1 MKTIIIQKYIPHYR
15 YIFFKLLSES
25 VDLTVVHSD
34 PEFNKRDVDFKVK
47 FIPIKKIYFLE
58 IQYGLLKFI
67 SKEKPNYLVVMMDLH
82 FLHVFILGI
91 VNFLKL
97 KIIWW
102 GPWITDFNLA
112 NRIRLF
118 FMKKYPSIL
127 YSENHKIDFI
137 NRNINPK
144 KLFVSN
150 NTIGVSKRVKSFNQ
164 NKKNNILFIGSLNE
178 RKGLI
183 EMLEIFN
190 NNIHLIPN
198 EVVFVIIGNGIM
210 KNEIKS
216 FIKNNSDLK
225 SRIILKGKITNSDLL
240 NKHFSRSLISISINQ
255 AGLSVLHSFANGVPF
270 LTLENSI
277 SGGEKWNIKND
288 VTGYLCKNKEEFKD
302 KLIFY
307 VNNPEICLKMGKE
320 AYKYYDTYA
329 TPELMVSNFLK
340 SYQYFNETPH

>member
-1 MKTIIIQKYIPHYR
+1 MKTIVIQKYIPHYR
-15 YIFFKLLSES
+15 YVFFDLLSKR
-25 VDLTVVHSD
+25 VDLTVIHSD
-34 PEFNKRDVDFKVK
+34 PTFNEDDVDFKVK
-47 FIPIKKIYFLE
+47 FIPIKKLFLE

-67 SKEKPNYLVVMMDLH
+67 IKEKPDYLVVMMDLH
-82 FLHVFILGI
+82 FFHVFLFGMY
-91 VNFLKL
+91 NFFKE

-112 NRIRLF
+112 NRIKLY
-118 FMKKYPSIL
+118 FMKKHPSIL
-127 YSENHKIDFI
+127 YSEKHKIDFI

-150 NTIGVSKRVKSFNQ
+150 NTIGVSKRVKSFNH
-164 NKKNNILFIGSLNE
+164 NKKNTILFIGSLNE

-183 EMLEIFN
+183 EMLEIFK
-190 NNIHLIPN
+190 NNIDLIPN
-198 EVVFVIIGNGIM
+198 EVVFVIIGDGII
-210 KNEIKS
+210 KNKIKS

-225 SRIILKGKITNSDLL
+225 SRIILKGKITNSDML

-288 VTGYLCKNKEEFKD
+288 VTGYLCKNKKEFEY
-302 KLIFY
+302 KLIHF
-307 VNNPEICLKMGKE
+307 VNNPEICIEMGKK
-320 AYKYYDTYA
+320 AYNYYDTCA
-329 TPELMVSNFLK
+329 TPDLMVLNFLK
-340 SYQYFNETPH
+340 SFDYFKK